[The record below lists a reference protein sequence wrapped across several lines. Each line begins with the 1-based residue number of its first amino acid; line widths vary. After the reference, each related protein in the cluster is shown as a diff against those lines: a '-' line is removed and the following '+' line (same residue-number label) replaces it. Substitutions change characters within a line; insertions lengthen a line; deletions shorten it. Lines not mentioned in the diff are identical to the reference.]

1 MAVDNEFEIK
11 DIPLVKDFLGEKNRI
26 EKLMHQSVQRKIPVI
41 AMETAA
47 VLEAICFAYRPVNI
61 IEIGCGTGFSTY
73 FIVKHFLQIAKENP
87 PQYLPDLKS
96 GILKYTGIDLN
107 SQRLSEARDYIKD
120 LFSPGTKENVK
131 DCIVIDFICGNAI
144 NIIPE
149 LKGGFDMVFI
159 DAAKMEYPDYL
170 AALLQKMAEGCI
182 VIADNIFY
190 SSKVF
195 NDLISEHDK
204 NSVSGIRRYIKK
216 ITDDNYF
223 STVFI
228 NAGDGIALSVYKKNP

>member
-1 MAVDNEFEIK
+1 MAADNEFEII
-11 DIPLVKDFLGEKNRI
+11 DIPLVKDFLREKNRI
-26 EKLMHQSVQRKIPVI
+26 EKLMQQSAQRKIPVI

-73 FIVKHFLQIAKENP
+73 FIVRHFFYCKKGNL
-87 PQYLPDLKS
+87 PQNSPGLPAGMLR
-96 GILKYTGIDLN
+96 YTGIDLN
-107 SQRLSEARDYIKD
+107 RQRLSEARDYIKG
-120 LFSPGTKENVK
+120 LFSLKTKETK
-131 DCIVIDFICGNAI
+131 EDGFEIDFICGNAI
-144 NIIPE
+144 KIIPE

-170 AALLQKMAEGCI
+170 AALLPKMAEGCI

-195 NDLISEHDK
+195 NDFISEHDK
-204 NSVSGIRRYIKK
+204 NSVCGIRRYIKK
-216 ITDDNYF
+216 ITDGNYF

>member
-1 MAVDNEFEIK
+1 MAADNEFEIK
-11 DIPLVKDFLGEKNRI
+11 DIPLVKDFLVEKNRI
-26 EKLMHQSVQRKIPVI
+26 EKLMHQSEQRKVPVI

-73 FIVKHFLQIAKENP
+73 FLVRHFLQLKKGSL
-87 PQYLPDLKS
+87 PQNLPDFKAK
-96 GILKYTGIDLN
+96 ILRYTGLDLN
-107 SQRLSEARDYIKD
+107 RQRLSEARDYIKG
-120 LFSPGTKENVK
+120 LFSLKEKETEK
-131 DCIVIDFICGNAI
+131 DKIEIDFICGNAI

-149 LKGGFDMVFI
+149 LKGGFDMAFI

-170 AALLQKMAEGCI
+170 TALLPKMAEGCI

-195 NDLISEHDK
+195 NDFISEHDK

-216 ITDDNYF
+216 ITDSNYF